1 MKYEDIIQEL
11 STLVKNAHKYE
22 DIISKDII
30 SLQIYSQLVELREL
44 KKKALEALGFYL
56 RRVIEKP
63 ILLST

>member
-11 STLVKNAHKYE
+11 STLVKNSHEYE

-44 KKKALEALGFYL
+44 KKEALEALGFYL
-56 RRVIEKP
+56 KRVIGKP